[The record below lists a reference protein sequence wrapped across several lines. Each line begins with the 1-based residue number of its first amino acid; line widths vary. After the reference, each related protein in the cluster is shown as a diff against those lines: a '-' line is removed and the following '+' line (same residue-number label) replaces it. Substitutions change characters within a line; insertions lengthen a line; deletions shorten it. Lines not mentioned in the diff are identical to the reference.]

1 MKLAKT
7 FSHVILIICFT
18 LIANSILISL
28 KTSVVGANERL
39 SVVLGLMLG
48 IIVGPNVIAFRQ
60 FLSSVSV
67 KDCYNISNSYFYLRK
82 ISPNTINQAATGKIG
97 NFRFFFFLHN

>member
-48 IIVGPNVIAFRQ
+48 NIVGTNVIAFRQ
-60 FLSSVSV
+60 FL
-67 KDCYNISNSYFYLRK
+67 
-82 ISPNTINQAATGKIG
+82 
-97 NFRFFFFLHN
+97 